1 MASQQ
6 IERKAMKIG
15 NLNHDKENVRDE
27 KKKKKKEKVQCS
39 TYVFNYPGKQLRFQC
54 LRNAT
59 VKKRRHF

>member
-15 NLNHDKENVRDE
+15 KLNHDKENVRDE

-39 TYVFNYPGKQLRFQC
+39 TF
-54 LRNAT
+54 
-59 VKKRRHF
+59 